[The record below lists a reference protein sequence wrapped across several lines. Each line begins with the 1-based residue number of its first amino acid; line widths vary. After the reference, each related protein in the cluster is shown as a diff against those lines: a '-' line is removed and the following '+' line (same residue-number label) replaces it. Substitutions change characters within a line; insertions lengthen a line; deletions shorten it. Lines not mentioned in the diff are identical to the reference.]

1 MIRRPPRSTRTDTL
15 FPYTTLFR
23 SEGAQPVGDRHDDQ
37 LLLGGNAGP
46 IVPWKVPSSGHIG
59 TSMDPDQNRVRAIR
73 GGPGYGQGEAVLAHL
88 ELLLHAGQE
97 GEFRRGLRR
106 SEEHTSELQ
115 SLMRIS
121 YAVFCLKKK
130 TYQYN

>member
-1 MIRRPPRSTRTDTL
+1 MRISDWSSDVCSSDL
-15 FPYTTLFR
+15 I

-106 SEEHTSELQ
+106 SEERRGGKEGASTCRS
-115 SLMRIS
+115 
-121 YAVFCLKKK
+121 
-130 TYQYN
+130 